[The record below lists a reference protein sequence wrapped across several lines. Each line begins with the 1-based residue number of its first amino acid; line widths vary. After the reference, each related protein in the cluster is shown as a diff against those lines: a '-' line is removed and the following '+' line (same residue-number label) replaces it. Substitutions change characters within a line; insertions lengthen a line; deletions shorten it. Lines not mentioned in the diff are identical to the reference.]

1 MAKRE
6 AITRY
11 HAIINKVRTHTASLK
26 EIKAHVE
33 KYFEANDLD
42 LKFSIRTF
50 RRDLIEIAS
59 LYNIEI
65 KYNNYKRG
73 YEIVH
78 EDDTNST
85 DHILEAF
92 DIFNALNIQESLSG
106 FIHFENRKPKGT
118 ENIHGILH
126 AIKNRQ
132 EIEFLYQSFWKD
144 TSENRRIR
152 PLALKEFKNRWYIVS
167 EDTKDSKIKTFG
179 LDRLSNLCIIRK
191 KFSYPKDFN
200 IKEHYKHSFGII
212 TPDDQKSE
220 EVILSFHPHKGKY
233 IKSLPLHESQK
244 VLADNENEFRVQIN
258 VYVTLDF
265 IMEILS
271 HGDQVTVVR
280 PASLVNTIKDT
291 LIRNLKN
298 YN

>member
-11 HAIINKVRTHTASLK
+11 HAIINKVRTHTASFEK
-26 EIKAHVE
+26 IKAHVE
-33 KYFEANDLD
+33 QYFEANDLD
-42 LKFSIRTF
+42 LSFSKRTF
-50 RRDLIEIAS
+50 HRDIEEIAS

-65 KYNNYKRG
+65 KYNKFKRG

-78 EDDTNST
+78 EDDANST

-92 DIFNALNIQESLSG
+92 DIFNALNIQESLSE

-118 ENIHGILH
+118 ENINGILH

-132 EIEFLYQSFWKD
+132 EIEFLYQSFWKS
-144 TSENRRIR
+144 TPENRKIR

-167 EDTKDSKIKTFG
+167 KDTKDGKIKTFG
-179 LDRLSNLCIIRK
+179 LDRLSDLYITRK
-191 KFSYPKDFN
+191 KFSYPNDFS

-212 TPDDQKSE
+212 TPDNQEPE

-233 IKSLPLHESQK
+233 IKSLPLHKPQK
-244 VLADNENEFRVQIN
+244 VLADNEKEYRVQIK

-271 HGDQVTVVR
+271 HGDQVTVIQ
-280 PASLVNTIKDT
+280 PASLINTIKDT
-291 LIRNLKN
+291 LKRSLKN
-298 YN
+298 YE